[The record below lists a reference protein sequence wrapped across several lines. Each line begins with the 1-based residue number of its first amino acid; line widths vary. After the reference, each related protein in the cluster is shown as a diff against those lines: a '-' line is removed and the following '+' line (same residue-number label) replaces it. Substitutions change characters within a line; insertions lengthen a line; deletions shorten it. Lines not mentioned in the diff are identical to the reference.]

1 MPAECRSSEGPSET
15 RLASDIPV
23 LARGKRRQ
31 VLQAILDP
39 IGYYRR
45 CFQAHPGLVRVH
57 LSPTLPPQQVLINDP
72 AVLQELMTRDTGR
85 GISAP
90 GSLNGLLAQVV
101 GEHSI
106 LMLEPGPHRERR
118 RLLTPPFHGERLK
131 AYGQLIITLTDQVMA
146 DLQPGDRF
154 DARERMQQITMR
166 VILSAVFGLC
176 DGERYRQLER
186 LLHRSIQLRS
196 GRLGSLLLF
205 FPLLRR
211 DAGAWSPGGRLRRL
225 DEQIRSL
232 LLQEIA
238 DRRLAMTTAPDD
250 GSRVDVLS
258 LLMAC
263 RGEDGQG
270 LSDAELHDE
279 LLTLLFA
286 GHETTATAL
295 TWALYWL
302 HRHPEVLQRL
312 RQELSDT
319 PRGADPEAI
328 SRLPYLSAVVN
339 EVLRIHPVAMLMFP
353 RLVEAPLTLAG
364 YSLEPGDVLMGC
376 IQAVHER
383 EDLYPEPGRFDPER
397 FLQRSYGPGEFLP
410 FGGGARRCIGAAL
423 ALYEMKLILATL
435 VQRFRFELCPQSDRP
450 LAPRRR
456 GFTLGPS
463 RPVRLLVT
471 TVAPGA
477 EERQAASVQATNR
490 L

>member
-1 MPAECRSSEGPSET
+1 MAAECSTTDRPLNGA
-15 RLASDIPV
+15 LASAVPA
-23 LARGKRRQ
+23 LAVGKRRQ

-57 LSPTLPPQQVLINDP
+57 FSPTLPPQQVLINDP
-72 AVLQELMTRDTGR
+72 EVLQELMIRDSGR

-106 LMLEPGPHRERR
+106 LMLEPAPHKARR
-118 RLLTPPFHGERLK
+118 RLLTPPFHGDRLK
-131 AYGQLIITLTDQVMA
+131 AYGELIVALTDQVMA
-146 DLQPGDRF
+146 DLKPGNEL

-166 VILSAVFGLC
+166 VILTAVFGLC
-176 DGERYRQLER
+176 EGDRYRRLED
-186 LLHRSIQLRS
+186 LLHRSLQLRA

-205 FPLLRR
+205 FPVLRR
-211 DAGAWSPGGRLRRL
+211 DAGAWSPGGRLRRM
-225 DEQIRSL
+225 EAEIRSL

-238 DRRLAMTTAPDD
+238 ERRLAMGTAAPDQQ
-250 GSRVDVLS
+250 RVDVLS
-258 LLMAC
+258 LLMSC
-263 RGEDGQG
+263 RGEDGEG

-302 HRHPEVLQRL
+302 HRQPEVLQRL
-312 RQELSDT
+312 RQELTDT
-319 PRGADPEAI
+319 PGREDPEVL
-328 SRLPYLSAVVN
+328 SRLSYLSAVVN

-353 RLVEAPLTLAG
+353 RLVETPLSLAG
-364 YSLEPGDVLMGC
+364 HALEPGDVLMGC

-383 EDLYPEPGRFDPER
+383 EDLYPEPHRFNPDR
-397 FLQRSYGPGEFLP
+397 FLDRSFGPGEFLP

-423 ALYEMKLILATL
+423 ALYEMKLILATI
-435 VQRFRFELCPQSDRP
+435 VQRFSFELCAQSDRQ
-450 LAPRRR
+450 LTPRRR

-463 RPVRLLVT
+463 RPVRLRVRAM
-471 TVAPGA
+471 APVSDARQGA
-477 EERQAASVQATNR
+477 AAQATNR

>member
-1 MPAECRSSEGPSET
+1 MPAECRPLEGLSDE
-15 RLASDIPV
+15 RLPSDIPV
-23 LARGKRRQ
+23 LALNKRRQ

-72 AVLQELMTRDTGR
+72 AVLQELMIRDTGR

-101 GEHSI
+101 GEQSI

-146 DLQPGDRF
+146 DLRRGDRF
-154 DARERMQQITMR
+154 DARNRMQQITMR

-176 DGERYRQLER
+176 DGERYRQLES
-186 LLHRSIQLRS
+186 LLHRSLQLRA

-211 DAGAWSPGGRLRRL
+211 DAGPWSPGGRLRKL
-225 DEQIRSL
+225 DAEIRSL

-238 DRRLAMTTAPDD
+238 DRRLAMTSAAA
-250 GSRVDVLS
+250 GGAGVDVLS
-258 LLMAC
+258 LLLAC

-302 HRHPEVLQRL
+302 HRQPEVLQRL
-312 RQELSDT
+312 RQELADT
-319 PRGADPEAI
+319 PRRADPEEI
-328 SRLPYLSAVVN
+328 SRLPYLTAVVQ

-353 RLVEAPLTLAG
+353 RRVEAPLSLAG
-364 YSLEPGDVLMGC
+364 HALQQGDVLIGC

-383 EDLYPEPGRFDPER
+383 ADLYPEPHRFRPER
-397 FLQRSYGPGEFLP
+397 FLDRSFGPAEFLP

-423 ALYEMKLILATL
+423 ALYEMKLILATI
-435 VQRFRFELCPQSDRP
+435 VQRFRFELCAESDRP

-463 RPVRLLVT
+463 RPVRLRVT
-471 TVAPGA
+471 HIAPSPD
-477 EERQAASVQATNR
+477 EREGEAAQATNR